1 MSALFVVLPLAVFIS
16 ALAVG
21 AFLWAA
27 RHGQLDDLETPALRL
42 LHDEGRLQGETP
54 RTESDEESAPGKRLA
69 GEERRQRS

>member
-42 LHDEGRLQGETP
+42 LHDEGRLQGEMP
-54 RTESDEESAPGKRLA
+54 RTEANAERPRGKRL
-69 GEERRQRS
+69 GDERRRR